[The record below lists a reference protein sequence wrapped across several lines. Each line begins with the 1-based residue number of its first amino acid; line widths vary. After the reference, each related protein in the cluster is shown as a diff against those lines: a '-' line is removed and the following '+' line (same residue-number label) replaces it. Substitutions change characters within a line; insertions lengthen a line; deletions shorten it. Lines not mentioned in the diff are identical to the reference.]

1 MHELEPIRVKHLFF
15 FIKESIPNFC
25 TLLLFV
31 GYFYYMFWPD
41 LIGHHQGDFYNT
53 CSVYFNLST
62 KSGRNVSG
70 NYSPSPK
77 TTVQEV
83 GIDFVVSVI
92 HLYGLGTC

>member
-15 FIKESIPNFC
+15 FIKASIPNFC

-41 LIGHHQGDFYNT
+41 LIGHYQGDFYNM

-62 KSGRNVSG
+62 KSGRKVSG
-70 NYSPSPK
+70 NYAPSPK
-77 TTVQEV
+77 TTV
-83 GIDFVVSVI
+83 
-92 HLYGLGTC
+92 